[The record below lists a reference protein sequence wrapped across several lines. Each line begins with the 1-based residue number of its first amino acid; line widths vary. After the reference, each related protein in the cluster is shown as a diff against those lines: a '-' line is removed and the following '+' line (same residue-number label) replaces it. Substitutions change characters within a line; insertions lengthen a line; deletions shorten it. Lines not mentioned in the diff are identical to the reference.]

1 MRLPLTYV
9 KPTPNSNCE
18 NFLSLN
24 LLFLY
29 VFCSFIHWTFE
40 GYIFLYSPGRLC
52 TKPSVWLY
60 LSSDF
65 FSTTLVCL
73 SKWARHKN
81 AVACRFAWSFKKVGF
96 HYICFVYNSDEKWWF
111 QLQVAAQ
118 GLGLRPHPKKKKK
131 KIPLWK
137 KTPRVKSPNF
147 YRIIY
152 IYIF

>member
-40 GYIFLYSPGRLC
+40 GYIFPNLTGGLG

-60 LSSDF
+60 LSSDCV
-65 FSTTLVCL
+65 STTLVCW

-81 AVACRFAWSFKKVGF
+81 AVTCRFARSFKMVGF
-96 HYICFVYNSDEKWWF
+96 LYICFVYNSDEKWWF
-111 QLQVAAQ
+111 QLHVAGPAQ
-118 GLGLRPHPKKKKK
+118 GLGLRPHPPKRKN
-131 KIPLWK
+131 PLREIGPTFK
-137 KTPRVKSPNF
+137 G
-147 YRIIY
+147 
-152 IYIF
+152 